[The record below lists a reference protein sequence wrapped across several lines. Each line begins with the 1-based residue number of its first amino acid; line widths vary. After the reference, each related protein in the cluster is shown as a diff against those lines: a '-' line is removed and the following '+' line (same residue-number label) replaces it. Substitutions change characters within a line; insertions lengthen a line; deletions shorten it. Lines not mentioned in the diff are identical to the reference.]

1 MRSINLLPTKAKERA
16 GARRRQAL
24 WVLLGIVLLAVL
36 AAGVV
41 WYEGKVSD
49 ARDDFQAEQD
59 LVTDLEAELAQLRD
73 IEQIKLSFD
82 SRAVVIAEILSTDIA
97 WGRVLNDFGRLIPP
111 RLWLTTLTGSATALE
126 GDPSLGLIQVS
137 GTAFDYTDV
146 ASWLRVLDSSNFPG
160 VAQTWVA
167 TVSASTI
174 GESPVVDFSSST
186 SLTAEALSDR
196 FDRLVPVV
204 P

>member
-1 MRSINLLPTKAKERA
+1 MRPVNLLPKDAKQRA
-16 GARRRQAL
+16 GTRRRQAL
-24 WVLLGIVLLAVL
+24 WVLLGLVFVVVL

-41 WYEGKVSD
+41 WYEGQVSEAQD
-49 ARDDFQAEQD
+49 EFDAEQE
-59 LVTDLEAELAQLRD
+59 VVAQLEAELAQLRD
-73 IEQIKLSFD
+73 LEQIKVSFEA
-82 SRAVVIAEILSTDIA
+82 RAAVIADILSTDIA

-111 RLWLTTLTGSATALE
+111 RLWLTSLNGAAVQVE
-126 GDPSLGLIQVS
+126 GDPALGLIQVT

-160 VAQTWVA
+160 VSQTWVA
-167 TVSASTI
+167 TVSSSSI

-186 SLTAEALSDR
+186 ALTIDARSDR
-196 FDRLVPVV
+196 FDRLVPAV

>member
-146 ASWLRVLDSSNFPG
+146 ASWLRVLDSSNFPA
-160 VAQTWVA
+160 VTQTWVA

-174 GESPVVDFSSST
+174 GESPTVDFSSST
-186 SLTAEALSDR
+186 ALTADALSDR